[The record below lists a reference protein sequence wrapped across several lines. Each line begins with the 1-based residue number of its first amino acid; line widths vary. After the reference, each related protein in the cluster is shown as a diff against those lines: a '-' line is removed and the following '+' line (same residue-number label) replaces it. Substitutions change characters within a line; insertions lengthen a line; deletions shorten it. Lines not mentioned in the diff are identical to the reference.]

1 MTDVLLGGDV
11 ESAAGDVDLV
21 LGTFTAVESA
31 ADVAFD
37 AKDTCEPVRKR
48 AAARR
53 GREAEDEELLFALR
67 LMRAASWFSDGM
79 RAPVVGRSGLGTST
93 TGASVDVEDV
103 DIIELVVEL
112 DEFTASCWRHRA
124 SDPA

>member
-1 MTDVLLGGDV
+1 MGGDV

-31 ADVAFD
+31 ADVALD
-37 AKDTCEPVRKR
+37 ARETCEPVRKS

-53 GREAEDEELLFALR
+53 GREAEDEEVLFALR

-79 RAPVVGRSGLGTST
+79 RGPAAGRSGLGTSM

-103 DIIELVVEL
+103 DIVELVVEL
-112 DEFTASCWRHRA
+112 SELTASR
-124 SDPA
+124 